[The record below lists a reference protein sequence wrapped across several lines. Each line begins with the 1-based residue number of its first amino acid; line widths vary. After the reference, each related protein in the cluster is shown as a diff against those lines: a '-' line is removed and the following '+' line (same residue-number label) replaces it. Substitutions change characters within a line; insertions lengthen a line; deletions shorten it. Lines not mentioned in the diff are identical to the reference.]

1 MVDADDIS
9 TGPNSDSTG
18 PDRGSAVSLGELAQQ
33 VRWHWEHH
41 LSDRLEGMSDAEY
54 HWEPARGAWGLRQRG
69 MRGPEYPGA
78 IQVGSGAWLVDF
90 AQPEPSPPPVTTIAW
105 RMAHVLVGV
114 LGARMA
120 GHFGG
125 PAVDYSTYG
134 YPGTAE
140 EAYAR
145 LGAAVGAWCDAVDT
159 LGPAELGESVG
170 EAEGPWAE
178 HPMLEL
184 VLHINREVIHH
195 GAEMCLLR
203 DLYRAER
210 T

>member
-1 MVDADDIS
+1 MVHGDDVS
-9 TGPNSDSTG
+9 TGPNSGSTAL
-18 PDRGSAVSLGELAQQ
+18 PRELARQL
-33 VRWHWEHH
+33 RWHWEHH
-41 LSDRLEGMSDAEY
+41 LSRRLEGMTDEEY
-54 HWEPARGAWGLRQRG
+54 HWEPARGAWGIRPREVA
-69 MRGPEYPGA
+69 GPEHPGA
-78 IQVGSGAWLVDF
+78 VQAGSGAWVVDF
-90 AQPEPSPPPVTTIAW
+90 AVPEPSPPPVTTIAW

-114 LGARMA
+114 LGERMA

-125 PAVDYSTYG
+125 PAVDYVTYD
-134 YPGTAE
+134 YPGSAE
-140 EAYAR
+140 DAYAR
-145 LGAAVGAWCDAVDT
+145 LGAAVGGWCDAVGG
-159 LGPAELGESVG
+159 LGPAELEEAAG

>member
-1 MVDADDIS
+1 MAHGDDL
-9 TGPNSDSTG
+9 STG
-18 PDRGSAVSLGELAQQ
+18 PDGDSTASLPELAQQ

-41 LSDRLEGMSDAEY
+41 LSPRLQGMSDEEY
-54 HWEPARGAWGLRQRG
+54 HWESARGAWGLRPRG
-69 MRGPEYPGA
+69 VAGPEDPGA
-78 IQVGSGAWLVDF
+78 VRAGGGDWLVDF
-90 AQPEPSPPPVTTIAW
+90 AFPEPNPAPVTTIAW
-105 RMAHVLVGV
+105 RAAHVLVGV

-125 PAVDYSTYG
+125 PAMDYYTYD
-134 YPGTAE
+134 YPGTAD

-145 LGAAVGAWCDAVDT
+145 LGTAVGRWCDAVDT
-159 LGPAELGESVG
+159 LGPAELGEPVG

-184 VLHINREVIHH
+184 VLHVNREVIHH